1 MRIKSFSPWRFAFA
15 LLGIAVLAAPT
26 IRAAEKGKPNVIFIL
41 ADDLGYGDL
50 GCYGQKKI
58 LTPNIDKLAAE
69 GTRFTSAYA
78 GSTVCA
84 PSRCALMTGK
94 DTGHGA
100 IRGNVAN
107 ATLSADETTVPM
119 IFKQA
124 GYTTAIIGKWGL
136 GEAGSPGM
144 PTKKGFDSFYGYLN
158 QVHAHNYYPTFLWRN
173 QTKEKLQN
181 IVPNETK
188 EGAGVATVRKQY
200 SNDLF
205 ADEAIKFLDD
215 HKGQQFFLYLPF
227 TIPHANDENKPNGM
241 EVPDLGPYADKN
253 WPAPQKSE
261 AAMITR
267 LDGYVGRI
275 MAKLAELNLDDN
287 TLVFFT
293 SDNGP
298 HAEGGAI
305 PAFFDS
311 GGPFKGIKRD
321 LYEGGIRM
329 PMIARWPA
337 HVPAGSISDAPWAFW
352 DFLPTMAALV
362 DQPAPSGI
370 QGVNVLPT
378 LLGQK
383 QNLADRYFFWQFHE
397 GTRNWQAIR
406 WQNWKAVQPRKNA
419 KWELYDLSTDPGEA
433 HNVAA
438 SHPDVMDKMKEH
450 LKTAI
455 APSPEP

>member
-1 MRIKSFSPWRFAFA
+1 
-15 LLGIAVLAAPT
+15 
-26 IRAAEKGKPNVIFIL
+26 
-41 ADDLGYGDL
+41 
-50 GCYGQKKI
+50 
-58 LTPNIDKLAAE
+58 
-69 GTRFTSAYA
+69 
-78 GSTVCA
+78 
-84 PSRCALMTGK
+84 
-94 DTGHGA
+94 
-100 IRGNVAN
+100 
-107 ATLSADETTVPM
+107 
-119 IFKQA
+119 
-124 GYTTAIIGKWGL
+124 
-136 GEAGSPGM
+136 
-144 PTKKGFDSFYGYLN
+144 
-158 QVHAHNYYPTFLWRN
+158 
-173 QTKEKLQN
+173 
-181 IVPNETK
+181 
-188 EGAGVATVRKQY
+188 
-200 SNDLF
+200 
-205 ADEAIKFLDD
+205 
-215 HKGQQFFLYLPF
+215 
-227 TIPHANDENKPNGM
+227 
-241 EVPDLGPYADKN
+241 
-253 WPAPQKSE
+253 
-261 AAMITR
+261 MITR